1 MFRMPL
7 SARRQGQRGV
17 TRPALAVVVLLLAL
31 AGAFVFA
38 WWQRVHRDA
47 ALPSPAAVPVAAG
60 TVARPADPLPAD
72 ALLRAA
78 RAAVAA
84 QHLLAPAGDNAFER
98 YLALR
103 TRPSSRAIADDALR
117 ELFPYAA
124 DQVGATIHEGQLD
137 EARRQLD
144 LLAEADPA
152 NYTLTLLRNQLA
164 AQEGQLAAQVAAAAS
179 RAGASAPLTP
189 RAAAAPAAATVAG
202 ATPPSGSPVS
212 MPAPASPPTP
222 APIVRA
228 ANPQKPDT
236 MAAAPPPRVTAP
248 VLLHRVEPYYPQA
261 ARRARREG
269 WVEVAFTVLP
279 DGRVDAVRVLQAEPG
294 SVFDLA
300 ATTAVRRWVF
310 KPATRNSQPIAMDLR
325 QRLDF
330 RL

>member
-1 MFRMPL
+1 MPRMSL
-7 SARRQGQRGV
+7 SARRERQRGV
-17 TRPALAVVVLLLAL
+17 TRPALAVVVLLVAL
-31 AGAFVFA
+31 AGAFVHA

-47 ALPSPAAVPVAAG
+47 TLSSPADVPVAAG

-98 YLALR
+98 YLVLR
-103 TRPSSRAIADDALR
+103 TRPSSRTIADDALR

-124 DQVGATIHEGQLD
+124 DQVGATIREGQLD

-144 LLAEADPA
+144 LLAVADPA
-152 NYTLTLLRNQLA
+152 NYTLTLLRHQLA
-164 AQEGQLAAQVAAAAS
+164 AQEAQLAAEVAAAAARTS
-179 RAGASAPLTP
+179 SAAPPAVRTVPEPVVASAPVVAP
-189 RAAAAPAAATVAG
+189 PPASRPSPPVPSAPARHA
-202 ATPPSGSPVS
+202 ATPP
-212 MPAPASPPTP
+212 PPTMAT
-222 APIVRA
+222 APR
-228 ANPQKPDT
+228 
-236 MAAAPPPRVTAP
+236 PRVTAP

-300 ATTAVRRWVF
+300 ATSAVRRWAF
-310 KPATRNSQPIAMDLR
+310 KPATRNGQPVATDLR

>member
-1 MFRMPL
+1 M
-7 SARRQGQRGV
+7 

-31 AGAFVFA
+31 AAAFVHA

-47 ALPSPAAVPVAAG
+47 AVPSPSTASAG

-72 ALLRAA
+72 DLLRAA

-103 TRPSSRAIADDALR
+103 ARSSSRTVAADALR

-124 DQVGATIHEGQLD
+124 DQVGATIREGRLD
-137 EARRQLD
+137 EARRQLG
-144 LLAEADPA
+144 LLTEADPG
-152 NYTLTLLRNQLA
+152 NYTLTLLRDQLA
-164 AQEGQLAAQVAAAAS
+164 AREGQLAAQVAAAAS
-179 RAGASAPLTP
+179 RDVASLPSVSRPAPEPSVAIASAAEPTADP
-189 RAAAAPAAATVAG
+189 
-202 ATPPSGSPVS
+202 
-212 MPAPASPPTP
+212 PAPAPVSRPPSTQVARATNPPTSH
-222 APIVRA
+222 AV
-228 ANPQKPDT
+228 
-236 MAAAPPPRVTAP
+236 AAPPAPQVIAP
-248 VLLHRVEPYYPQA
+248 VLLRRVEPYYPQA

-279 DGRVDAVRVLQAEPG
+279 DGRVDAVHVLQADPG

-300 ATTAVRRWVF
+300 ATTAVRRWTF
-310 KPATRNSQPIAMDLR
+310 RPGTRNGQPVAMDLR